1 MSESK
6 NKNNN
11 VAMNVD
17 AATSQ
22 HYLPN
27 GMPIPVPEADGLSDP
42 YWQGLRDGR
51 LMVQRCAVCSTWQ
64 FGPEWICH
72 QCHAFDVAWQEV
84 EPRGTLYSWERVWH
98 PVRPNLKDHGPYLV
112 ILVEL
117 PHAGHIR
124 LIGNLLGDPRQ
135 EVVIGAAVEGVFEHH
150 NDAKPPYSLLQ
161 WRYGK

>member
-1 MSESK
+1 M
-6 NKNNN
+6 
-11 VAMNVD
+11 
-17 AATSQ
+17 
-22 HYLPN
+22 
-27 GMPIPVPEADGLSDP
+27 
-42 YWQGLRDGR
+42 
-51 LMVQRCAVCSTWQ
+51 
-64 FGPEWICH
+64 
-72 QCHAFDVAWQEV
+72 AWQDV